1 MLWITRGGIDV
12 KLKMELLSDVVFGN
26 GISVP
31 GGEDISI
38 LCDEY
43 GFPYYKGG
51 TMKGI
56 FREELIRYLGWT
68 MNDKKEIEEKVN
80 LLLGKSGDSDLN
92 DGRKII
98 FSDFQLSESVKQ
110 KMLDEIGSENPQII
124 TNALSHI
131 RAFTKLSEDGMTEH
145 GSLRNLRCVNKGLY
159 FYAEVICPPQEEKL
173 VLEVLQMI
181 KWIGTMRNRG
191 FGKVRIQK
199 D

>member
-1 MLWITRGGIDV
+1 M

-26 GISVP
+26 GMSVP
-31 GGEDISI
+31 GGEDLSI

-56 FREELIRYLGWT
+56 FREELIRYLGWIVH
-68 MNDKKEIEEKVN
+68 DKKEIEEKVN
-80 LLLGKSGDSDLN
+80 RLLGKSGDSNLDEEQ
-92 DGRKII
+92 KII

-110 KMLDEIGSENPQII
+110 KMLDEIGSKNPQII
-124 TNALSHI
+124 TNTLSHI
-131 RAFTKLSEDGMTEH
+131 RAFTKLSEDGMVEA

-159 FYAEVICPPQEEKL
+159 FYAEVICPPQEEQL
-173 VLEVLQMI
+173 VLEVMQMI
-181 KWIGTMRNRG
+181 KWIGSMRNRG
-191 FGKVRIQK
+191 FGKVRIQR